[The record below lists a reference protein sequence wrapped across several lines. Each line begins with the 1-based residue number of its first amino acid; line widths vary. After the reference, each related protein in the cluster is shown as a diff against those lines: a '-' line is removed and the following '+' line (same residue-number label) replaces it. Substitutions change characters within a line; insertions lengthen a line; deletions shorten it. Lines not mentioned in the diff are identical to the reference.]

1 MSTPS
6 ALDTSSRRP
15 AYASLRVF
23 ESRGANATRRV
34 PRTEL
39 TRLAFPVVL
48 LLAWQVASSAGWIDP
63 HVLEAPLDVGAAL
76 VDLTRTGVLWDSLT
90 ASLQRAVAGF
100 VIGGG
105 VGLVLG
111 LVAGLSRI
119 GERTYD
125 ALLQMLRMIPFL
137 ALIPLF
143 VIWFGVDEKP
153 KILLIA
159 IACVFPVYLN
169 TFAGV
174 RHVDAKLVEAAQ
186 VFGMSRTAIAWRI
199 VLPLAMPSILV
210 GVRYAMGTA
219 LLALVAAE
227 QVNATSGI
235 GYLALNPRAALRTD
249 IILGVVLV
257 YSLLGLTIDA
267 LLRAAERIVL
277 PWHRT
282 LVAERR
288 T

>member
-1 MSTPS
+1 MSRLRSLPDRQETHS
-6 ALDTSSRRP
+6 
-15 AYASLRVF
+15 SLRVF
-23 ESRGANATRRV
+23 APRATTPRRV
-34 PRTEL
+34 ARPIEL
-39 TRLAFPVVL
+39 TRLILPIAVL
-48 LLAWQVASSAGWIDP
+48 AIWQLASSAGLIDP

-76 VDLTRTGVLWDSLT
+76 VDLTRSGVLWDSLV
-90 ASLQRAVAGF
+90 ASLQRAVLGF
-100 VIGGG
+100 LIGGS
-105 VGLVLG
+105 VGLSLG

-125 ALLQMLRMIPFL
+125 ALLQMLRMVPFL

-169 TFAGV
+169 TFSGV
-174 RHVDAKLVEAAQ
+174 RNVDAKLIEAAR
-186 VFGMSRTAIAWRI
+186 VFGMSQRAIAVQI
-199 VLPLAMPSILV
+199 VLPLAMPAILV

-235 GYLALNPRAALRTD
+235 GYLALNPRAVLRTD

-257 YSLLGLTIDA
+257 YSLLGLAIDA
-267 LLRAAERIVL
+267 LLRAAERIAL

-282 LVAERR
+282 LITERR
-288 T
+288 R

>member
-1 MSTPS
+1 MSTLP
-6 ALDTSSRRP
+6 TPRRNGH
-15 AYASLRVF
+15 ANLRVF
-23 ESRGANATRRV
+23 KTRAASSKRQV
-34 PRTEL
+34 STREL
-39 TRLAFPVVL
+39 TRLIFPIAL
-48 LLAWQVASSAGWIDP
+48 LLIWQFAASAGWIDS
-63 HVLEAPLDVGAAL
+63 HVLEAPLDVATAL
-76 VDLTRTGVLWDSLT
+76 VDLARSGVLGDSLV

-100 VIGGG
+100 LIGGG
-105 VGLVLG
+105 IGLVLG

-169 TFAGV
+169 TFSGV
-174 RHVDAKLVEAAQ
+174 RHVDGKLVEAGQ
-186 VFGMSRTAIAWRI
+186 VFGMSPTAIALQI

-267 LLRAAERIVL
+267 LLRAAERVAL
-277 PWHRT
+277 PWRRT
-282 LVAERR
+282 LNEERR
-288 T
+288 R